1 MLIIRAMPGSEF
13 AGGLRVRSV
22 APPSA
27 KGIDSR
33 PTPRRL
39 NRKPLVGS
47 IWLWALMAL
56 PGIAQNPVADM
67 PVTEIYEKA
76 CASCHGARGAGL
88 APDSPLLPTF
98 EVEPADLTDP
108 MFSSG
113 EPAADWFL
121 VIKYGG
127 KPLGLSG
134 QMPAYGQVFS
144 DFQIDELVAYIKAFA
159 NTEGYP
165 PGDLNFLRGISTI
178 KAFPEDEALLLG
190 SYESDGSVE
199 ALTNTLYH
207 ARRIG
212 RRAQVEA
219 KLSHLARES
228 VSGLHEVEVGFK
240 YALGYDLES
249 QTLWT
254 VGVEAEIPLHDR
266 ETESD
271 QIVPY
276 FAFAKGLGDSLTLQ
290 GNLLTHLPA
299 DDASAGDIQ
308 VRGILHWMRSPW
320 PRAFFPGIEG
330 KVNLPYESAGQVGF
344 SLTPQTYFGLS
355 KGGHVALVVGVEIPV
370 SGPTF
375 DYKLHWFL
383 LWDLADGAFWE
394 GW

>member
-1 MLIIRAMPGSEF
+1 MPILLPRSRFRLRRRASK
-13 AGGLRVRSV
+13 L
-22 APPSA
+22 
-27 KGIDSR
+27 
-33 PTPRRL
+33 
-39 NRKPLVGS
+39 
-47 IWLWALMAL
+47 ALAIVKWVL
-56 PGIAQNPVADM
+56 TGCLGAAQNPAAGM
-67 PVTEIYEKA
+67 PVSEIYEKA
-76 CASCHGARGAGL
+76 CASCHGASGAGL
-88 APDSPLLPTF
+88 SVDSPLLPTF

-121 VIKYGG
+121 VIKYGA

-144 DFQIDELVAYIKAFA
+144 DPQIDELVAYIKAFS

-165 PGDLNFLRGISTI
+165 PGDLNFLRGIATI

-190 SYESDGSVE
+190 SFESEGSTE

-212 RRAQVEA
+212 RRAQVEV

-228 VSGLHEVEVGFK
+228 FSGLRELELGFK

-254 VGVEAEIPLHDR
+254 AGIEAEIPLQDR
-266 ETESD
+266 ESASD

-290 GNLLTHLPA
+290 GNLLTHLLA
-299 DDASAGDIQ
+299 DDAAKGDVQ

-330 KVNLPYESAGQVGF
+330 KLSLPYESAGQVGF
-344 SLTPQTYFGLS
+344 TLTPQAYFGLS
-355 KGGHVALVVGVEIPV
+355 KRGHVALVAGIEIPV
-370 SGPTF
+370 RGPTY